1 MSDKG
6 IIFDL
11 DGTLWDSSE
20 CVVRSW
26 NEVIETYEDI
36 HYRLTVKAM
45 RGYMGKTIYEIA
57 KLFFYN
63 MSEEK
68 SMEIVTKCCLRE
80 QEYLSK
86 TGGVLFP
93 KVEETIKNLSSSYK
107 LFIVS
112 NCQVGYIETFLEYHK
127 LKKYF
132 TDFENPGRTGKSK
145 GENIKLVINRNLLNH
160 SVYIGDT
167 QGDYNAAKIA
177 DIPFIHAKYGFGE
190 IDEPVHYINSVSE
203 ISNEVSKL
211 I

>member
-20 CVVRSW
+20 YVVKAW
-26 NEVIETYEDI
+26 NEVIGTYKDI
-36 HYRLTVKAM
+36 HYRMTVKAM
-45 RGYMGKTIYEIA
+45 HGFMGKTIDEIA

-63 MSEEK
+63 ITEEK
-68 SMEIVTKCCLRE
+68 RNEIITKCCLKE

-86 TGGVLFP
+86 NGGVLFP
-93 KVEETIKNLSSSYK
+93 KVEETLQNLSSNYK

-127 LKKYF
+127 LKRYF
-132 TDFENPGRTGKSK
+132 TDFENPGRTGKNK
-145 GENIKLVINRNLLNH
+145 GENIKIIIDRNHLNR

-167 QGDYNAAKIA
+167 QGDYNAAKFA

-190 IDEPVHYINSVSE
+190 IEEPEHFINSVSE
-203 ISNEVSKL
+203 IPEEVRKL